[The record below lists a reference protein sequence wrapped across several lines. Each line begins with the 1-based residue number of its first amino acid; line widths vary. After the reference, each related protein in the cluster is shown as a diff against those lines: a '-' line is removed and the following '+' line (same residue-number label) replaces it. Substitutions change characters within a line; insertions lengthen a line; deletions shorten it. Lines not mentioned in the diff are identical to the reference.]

1 MTERLCFHSL
11 RFLNPRLENGTCYFL
26 AAAPRVYP
34 LSSVVEHFLPGGVE
48 LTAVLL
54 QQPLLGQGD
63 GLLGC
68 PQDLHGTLE
77 LLRGLLGLD
86 LSLRI
91 RSTLTSKQGHKGQRW
106 KINTKATEISLGTTK
121 LCQYRGLRCC
131 AHCQSHEIC
140 IMLDIF
146 WTHSVFSERLHS
158 VRRHHYHQYCELHN
172 RNKVFLTEPLGI

>member
-1 MTERLCFHSL
+1 MFPLPPFPKSPPGEWNLLFSS
-11 RFLNPRLENGTCYFL
+11 GL
-26 AAAPRVYP
+26 APHVYP

-91 RSTLTSKQGHKGQRW
+91 RSTVNVKAGSQRSTLENKQ
-106 KINTKATEISLGTTK
+106 
-121 LCQYRGLRCC
+121 
-131 AHCQSHEIC
+131 
-140 IMLDIF
+140 
-146 WTHSVFSERLHS
+146 
-158 VRRHHYHQYCELHN
+158 
-172 RNKVFLTEPLGI
+172 